1 MYPAPDLVVENLTV
15 QDQRQSVVPMVSCAQ
30 PDEEHSIHHA
40 PPLQEGYSTL
50 EKGKEL
56 RQCLV

>member
-50 EKGKEL
+50 EK
-56 RQCLV
+56 